1 MFRRNRDG
9 YQSLQPEVIVLRRE
23 DIDLKLFYRLIMIS
37 NACLYIYSGNI
48 LSCVLAAYYLK
59 NHPDEEIDRVH
70 NDKGRSFSF
79 YMKHDGK
86 SSIMIAGMCITS
98 KPKDVPRSESPGLV
112 IVWDEH
118 KNKFLGSV
126 HTYYTLKESDYEYF
140 KKISPICRA
149 EYSDPTWYKGIGE
162 EPSLPKDLNRRHS
175 DFVYR
180 VRVGGYSLDEA
191 IEIFKGSEALRRGH
205 KITRSLSAFISREDV
220 PEILRAAYTDSI
232 LPMDVFFIGESGKLC
247 VHVWLLIL
255 LRYMVG
261 EE

>member
-23 DIDLKLFYRLIMIS
+23 DIDLKLFYRLIMIP
-37 NACLYIYSGNI
+37 NACYHVHSGCF
-48 LSCVLAAYYLK
+48 LSCMLAAHYLK

-70 NDKGRSFSF
+70 NYIGKRFSIH
-79 YMKHDGK
+79 MRHNGK
-86 SSIMIAGMCITS
+86 PSNIITGMDDAADS
-98 KPKDVPRSESPGLV
+98 KDLLELESPGLV
-112 IVWDEH
+112 IIRDAY
-118 KNKFLGSV
+118 KNKYLGGI
-126 HTYYTLKESDYEYF
+126 HTYYTLKEPDLEYF
-140 KKISPICRA
+140 MKIGPIYGE
-149 EYSDPTWYKGIGE
+149 EYSDVSWYKGICE
-162 EPSLPKDLNRRHS
+162 ELHKDLNRRHS
-175 DFVYR
+175 EFVDR
-180 VRVGGYSLDEA
+180 IRRGGYRLDDLT
-191 IEIFKGSEALRRGH
+191 EIFKGSEALRRGH